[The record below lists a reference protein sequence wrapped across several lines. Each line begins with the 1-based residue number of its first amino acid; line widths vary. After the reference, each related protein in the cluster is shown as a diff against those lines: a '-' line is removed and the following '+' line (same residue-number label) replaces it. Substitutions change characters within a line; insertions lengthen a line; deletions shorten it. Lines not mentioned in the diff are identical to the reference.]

1 MRVHKY
7 AQETYLEVEEAA
19 YPNGRMARR
28 GRALWPDGKIRRVWA
43 GLPDTFYSIRA
54 FGYLRGKY
62 VKGFLTV
69 DDDGVLV
76 FHFDEP
82 A

>member
-7 AQETYLEVEEAA
+7 AQGTYLEVEEAA

-28 GRALWPDGKIRRVWA
+28 GLAKWPDGKLRRVYA

-54 FGYLRGKY
+54 FGYLKGKY
-62 VKGFLTV
+62 VRGFLTV
-69 DDDGVLV
+69 DDDGALI
-76 FHFDEP
+76 FNFEE
-82 A
+82 

>member
-7 AQETYLEVEEAA
+7 AQGTYLEAEEAS

-28 GRALWPDGKIRRVWA
+28 GLAKWPDGKLRRVYA
-43 GLPDTFYSIRA
+43 GLPDSFYSIRA
-54 FGYLRGKY
+54 FGYLKGKY

-69 DDDGVLV
+69 DDDGALI
-76 FHFDEP
+76 FNFEE
-82 A
+82 